1 MLLSLELNNT
11 QHIVSIESDSIKT
24 QIQLGSGLQC
34 SNSVSSETKGQL
46 ISKCLFVDFNF
57 FQKTNKNT
65 SQSDDHVTVFSLL
78 GDVIHQ
84 QAENKQ
90 ILVLRPF

>member
-1 MLLSLELNNT
+1 MIFGAIALQVEILQINKTRLE
-11 QHIVSIESDSIKT
+11 
-24 QIQLGSGLQC
+24 QLG
-34 SNSVSSETKGQL
+34 
-46 ISKCLFVDFNF
+46 
-57 FQKTNKNT
+57 
-65 SQSDDHVTVFSLL
+65 DDHVTVFSLL

>member
-1 MLLSLELNNT
+1 MILTIEAFDLLWVTLDFPLERPQNYDLPVFSL
-11 QHIVSIESDSIKT
+11 
-24 QIQLGSGLQC
+24 LG
-34 SNSVSSETKGQL
+34 
-46 ISKCLFVDFNF
+46 
-57 FQKTNKNT
+57 
-65 SQSDDHVTVFSLL
+65 DDHVTVFSLL